1 MNKLDRSVVDALYD
15 GRGDQPFDP
24 IPLLKVV
31 LYEYLVGE
39 QSPAR
44 WVLHARDNDPVKWLA
59 RGYVPSRTAWYN
71 FRNRAS
77 KYIEQ
82 LHNQIVQR
90 AIDAEIVDATT
101 GIQDGTSTA
110 ACASRHRMINRPT
123 LDKRIEQL
131 DAAIAGTSTE
141 ELPKWIPPTESGK
154 DELRQRMEVA
164 SQVLNQ
170 RIQANAK
177 KPSGKRKDPNKI
189 VGSSRI
195 LVGAEGGFHA
205 QFSAV
210 EEDSNAEVLEL
221 AEAFGS

>member
-1 MNKLDRSVVDALYD
+1 MPSD

-44 WVLHARDNDPVKWLA
+44 WVLHARENDPVKWLA

-141 ELPKWIPPTESGK
+141 ELPK
-154 DELRQRMEVA
+154 
-164 SQVLNQ
+164 
-170 RIQANAK
+170 
-177 KPSGKRKDPNKI
+177 
-189 VGSSRI
+189 
-195 LVGAEGGFHA
+195 
-205 QFSAV
+205 
-210 EEDSNAEVLEL
+210 
-221 AEAFGS
+221 